1 MVCYPTI
8 EIVGSWM
15 KCPVGTCFPRSNGT
29 IQFPAHDFNHGHSIS
44 LKELVR
50 PNGTLQSWACFV
62 CYHHVMAHSLSKIIL
77 HVVFSTKDREN
88 SITDSLRPRVHA
100 YLAQVV
106 RSLGCE
112 VHILGGV
119 ADHVHLA
126 IDFPRAITV
135 ADFLKKIKG
144 SSSKWIK
151 EQGPEHQK
159 FAWQVG
165 YGAFSVS
172 ASHKAK
178 LIQYIANQ
186 EEHHRKESFQ
196 DEFRKLIKKY
206 GIVVDETYLWD

>member
-1 MVCYPTI
+1 M
-8 EIVGSWM
+8 
-15 KCPVGTCFPRSNGT
+15 
-29 IQFPAHDFNHGHSIS
+29 
-44 LKELVR
+44 
-50 PNGTLQSWACFV
+50 

-126 IDFPRAITV
+126 VDFPRTITV

-178 LIQYIANQ
+178 LIHYMENQ
-186 EEHHRKESFQ
+186 EEQHTQVKFP
-196 DEFRKLIKKY
+196 DEFCTLSKTD
-206 GIVVDETYLWD
+206 GFCFF